1 MGTFDLVV
9 TIVFSCISIGSLAG
23 AIGCIRKALRVS
35 GERDGDLK
43 MFFWSVG
50 ALVTL
55 IISGLSA
62 AYILIP
68 MFLAYN

>member
-1 MGTFDLVV
+1 MGTFDLAV
-9 TIVFSCISIGSLAG
+9 TIIFSGIALGSLAG
-23 AIGCIRKALRVS
+23 AIWCITKALRVS

-50 ALVTL
+50 ALITL
-55 IISGLSA
+55 IIAGLSA